1 MMTTA
6 ARTETPSVDGLGS
19 WAWSGNEAKEAEKG
33 NGKKQSLAWYGRRRR
48 AAGKRGVA
56 AF

>member
-1 MMTTA
+1 MA
-6 ARTETPSVDGLGS
+6 LGS
-19 WAWSGNEAKEAEKG
+19 WAGNEAKEAEKG
-33 NGKKQSLAWYGRRRR
+33 NGKKQSLAWCGRRRR